1 MAQGFANQVGNIGAL
16 VTWIVAA
23 VFVTLL
29 LVVANTMALSIR
41 ERVGELAVLKTLG
54 FTHVQVMLLVL
65 AESCF
70 LAVLGAILGLGV
82 GVFFVPPRA
91 LVLGLVL
98 AFLLGLI
105 AGLPPA
111 VQALRLRIVEA
122 LRRV

>member
-1 MAQGFANQVGNIGAL
+1 MTRRI
-16 VTWIVAA
+16 
-23 VFVTLL
+23 
-29 LVVANTMALSIR
+29 
-41 ERVGELAVLKTLG
+41 LA
-54 FTHVQVMLLVL
+54 
-65 AESCF
+65 
-70 LAVLGAILGLGV
+70 AVLGAILGLGV
-82 GVFFVPPRA
+82 GVVVVALIGKGLQQFVPVFFVPPRA